1 MNKASLIFLGSKPIG
16 YHCLEYLLR
25 EQESLQIHIAGILTN
40 DNATFN
46 AALSLRQLAKDHQ
59 IPVIAS
65 LDDMTE
71 VDYLVSVQYHE
82 ILKPRHLQQAKKMAI
97 NLHMAPLPEYRGC
110 NQFSYAIL
118 DEKKE
123 FGTTLHVMD
132 AGIDHGGILSER
144 RFPIPPQCWV
154 DELYNLTFEHSKNLF
169 EEEIGAIL
177 KGAYTITPQENL
189 VEARGCSL
197 HFRREIGDIKQID
210 LNWDAEKIQRH
221 LRATYMPGFE
231 PPYTMMGGQKL
242 FFTKAWK

>member
-82 ILKPRHLQQAKKMAI
+82 ILKPRHLQQAKKVAI

-197 HFRREIGDIKQID
+197 HFRCEIGDIKQID

>member
-82 ILKPRHLQQAKKMAI
+82 ILKPRHLQQAKKVAI